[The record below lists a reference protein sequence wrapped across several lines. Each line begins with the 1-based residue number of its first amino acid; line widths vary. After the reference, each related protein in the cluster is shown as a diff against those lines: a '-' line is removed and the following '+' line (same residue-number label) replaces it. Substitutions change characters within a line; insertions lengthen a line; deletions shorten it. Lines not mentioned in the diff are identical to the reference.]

1 VEFREEADNI
11 KGGPAEDRSMRD
23 PCCCVFF
30 ILMMLVFII
39 LGIFVMADQSSALGN
54 AINHPNDTL
63 TSNVLAVVFSKFPG
77 LIAAMFILS
86 IIIAVL
92 YLIFMRFCLRC
103 VIYTMVV
110 AVFAI
115 MLAILVIAIYSNNV
129 GLIISMA
136 VIIIVMVLFVVCCR
150 NDI

>member
-1 VEFREEADNI
+1 
-11 KGGPAEDRSMRD
+11 
-23 PCCCVFF
+23 
-30 ILMMLVFII
+30 
-39 LGIFVMADQSSALGN
+39 
-54 AINHPNDTL
+54 
-63 TSNVLAVVFSKFPG
+63 
-77 LIAAMFILS
+77 
-86 IIIAVL
+86 
-92 YLIFMRFCLRC
+92 
-103 VIYTMVV
+103 MVV